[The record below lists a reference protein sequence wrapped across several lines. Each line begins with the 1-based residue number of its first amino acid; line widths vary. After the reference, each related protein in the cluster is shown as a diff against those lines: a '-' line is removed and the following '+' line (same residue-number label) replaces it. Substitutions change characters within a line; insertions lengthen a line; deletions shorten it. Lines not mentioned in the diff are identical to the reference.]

1 MNAIVYL
8 GGSVCSFFFPIG
20 ERIQSDSYVHNHPK
34 VTVVIYVQFIWTS
47 IACRFVCVSE
57 GERNFLSV

>member
-34 VTVVIYVQFIWTS
+34 VTVVIYVQFI
-47 IACRFVCVSE
+47 
-57 GERNFLSV
+57 